1 MLSLFGRI
9 IIYNLMLSNVFESIF
24 IFSLNLLYFMI
35 SFFFHRFQLC
45 LKLKIIH
52 SQIID
57 DILKR
62 ILITIEV
69 MNLIYLLL
77 LLLNVVTQSSY
88 NFIFRSD
95 LFFFRFK
102 LLYMFLFICS
112 KLWNFILNSLNDI
125 IFVYL
130 ISISHLIEF
139 LFNYFIHCVKHTF
152 RNFNDLRLRFFA

>member
-24 IFSLNLLYFMI
+24 IFSPNLLYFMI

-102 LLYMFLFICS
+102 LLYMFLFIGS

-130 ISISHLIEF
+130 ISISHLIKF
-139 LFNYFIHCVKHTF
+139 LFNYFIYGVKHTF
-152 RNFNDLRLRFFA
+152 RNFNDLRLRFSA